1 MIRVLVV
8 DDHAVVRRGL
18 IQILSEAS
26 DMVTAAEASNGR
38 EALQALDQE
47 HFDVVVLDISLPDM
61 DGIEVLKQ
69 ARSRQPGLAVLILS
83 IHSEKQYAL
92 RVLKAGASGYLSKDS
107 SPDELVSAIR
117 KVASGQRYVSLSL
130 AERLVEQVGPNAPEK
145 PAHETLS
152 DREYEVMCLLA
163 AGKTVS
169 EIANQLSLG
178 VTTVSSYRTRILRKL
193 GLKNTAEIIRYALE
207 RGLV

>member
-1 MIRVLVV
+1 MIKVLVV

-18 IQILSEAS
+18 LQILSEAP
-26 DMVTAAEASNGR
+26 DITVAAEAASGR
-38 EALQALDQE
+38 EALQALDLE
-47 HFDVVVLDISLPDM
+47 VFDVLVLDISLPDM

-69 ARSRQPGLAVLILS
+69 AHSRQPGLAVLILS
-83 IHSEKQYAL
+83 IHPEKQYAL
-92 RVLKAGASGYLSKDS
+92 RVLKAGAAGYLSKDS

-117 KVASGQRYVSLSL
+117 KVASGQCYVSLSL
-130 AERLVEQVGPNAPEK
+130 AERLAERVGPNAPAE
-145 PAHETLS
+145 PAYETLS

-169 EIANQLSLG
+169 EIANELSLG
-178 VTTVSSYRTRILRKL
+178 VTTVSSYRTRILHKL
-193 GLKNTAEIIRYALE
+193 DLKNTAEIIRYALE